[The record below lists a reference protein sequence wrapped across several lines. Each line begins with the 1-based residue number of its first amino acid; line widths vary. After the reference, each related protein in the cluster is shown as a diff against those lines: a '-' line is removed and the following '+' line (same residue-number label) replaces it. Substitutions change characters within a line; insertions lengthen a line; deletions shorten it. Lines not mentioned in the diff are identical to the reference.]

1 VKEGTELSYIGDEL
15 TIFALAKN
23 WKAYLADL
31 LAPYIEGRVAEVGAG
46 LGATTEALCDP
57 TRARTWLCIEPDRTM
72 AAELQD
78 RRALGQLPEQCKVFS
93 GFLADLPAEPQ
104 FDTIL
109 YVDVLEHIEDDR
121 RELETA
127 AARLTAQGRIIVLSP
142 AWPHLYSPFDQKI
155 GHHRRYTKP
164 RLAALDVVG
173 LDVEAAYYA
182 DCAGYCASLAN
193 RLLLR
198 QNLPSQAQVLFWDHW
213 LVPVSRIL
221 DPLFGWKFGRSIIA
235 MWRKNADPP
244 TDMNGS
250 ATSRRR
256 V

>member
-23 WKAYLADL
+23 WKAYFADL
-31 LAPYIEGRVAEVGAG
+31 LAPYIAGRVAEVGAG

-57 TRARTWLCIEPDRTM
+57 TRVRTWLCIEPDRTM
-72 AAELQD
+72 AAELQH
-78 RRALGQLPEQCKVFS
+78 RRALGQLPDQCVVFS

-109 YVDVLEHIEDDR
+109 YIDVLEHIEDDR
-121 RELETA
+121 HELETA
-127 AARLTAQGRIIVLSP
+127 ASRLTAQGRIIVLSP
-142 AWPHLYSPFDQKI
+142 AWPHLYSPFDRKI

-164 RLAALDVVG
+164 RLAALDIAG

-198 QNLPSQAQVLFWDHW
+198 QTLPSQAQVLFWDRW
-213 LVPVSRIL
+213 LVPVSRL
-221 DPLFGWKFGRSIIA
+221 MDPFVGWKLGRSVIA
-235 MWRKNADPP
+235 IWRKNAHHQP
-244 TDMNGS
+244 T
-250 ATSRRR
+250 
-256 V
+256 